1 MMNRYRL
8 WKISRRAKPDAAF
21 LARLE
26 CALRERGAFASGV
39 RTMPAWRLATAACVV
54 VLTFGVGA
62 SAYAYSSD
70 EVLPDHALYPLREYV
85 EGMEERVALRAERK
99 AAIQRKHL
107 ERKLEEVRR
116 IQERRSLIEDRLL
129 ERVEQ
134 ALESGLDER
143 RPSHEIREEVI
154 REIRAVDARELPP
167 KARIQ
172 IRRIQTRFERMER
185 PER

>member
-21 LARLE
+21 LSQLE
-26 CALRERGAFASGV
+26 AALHARGARFAYIRITPV
-39 RTMPAWRLATAACVV
+39 WRMAAVACSVV
-54 VLTFGVGA
+54 FLLGIGT
-62 SAYAYSSD
+62 SSYAYAS
-70 EVLPDHALYPLREYV
+70 ENVLPDHPLYPLREYV
-85 EGMEERVALRAERK
+85 EAAEERLAATPAGK

-116 IQERRSLIEDRLL
+116 IQERRSPVEDQLL

-143 RPSHEIREEVI
+143 RPSHEIREEVM
-154 REIRAVDARELPP
+154 REIRAVDALELPP

-172 IRRIQTRFERMER
+172 IRRIRTRFERMER
-185 PER
+185 PGR